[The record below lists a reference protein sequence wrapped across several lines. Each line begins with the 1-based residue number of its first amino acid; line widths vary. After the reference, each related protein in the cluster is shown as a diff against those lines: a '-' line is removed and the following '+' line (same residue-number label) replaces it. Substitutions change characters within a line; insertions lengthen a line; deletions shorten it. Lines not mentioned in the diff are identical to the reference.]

1 MSQEH
6 QIIVSN
12 ELSEVYRGFSQMT
25 TTMECLAESKSVAV
39 GGCGVGSDVLDTLSI
54 VTRSLLSKLEDV
66 MLIID
71 QEQGETE

>member
-25 TTMECLAESKSVAV
+25 TTMECLAESRTVAM
-39 GGCGVGSDVLDTLSI
+39 GDEGVSADILDLLST
-54 VTRSLLSKLEDV
+54 VARSLLDKLDGAM
-66 MLIID
+66 MLVNRS
-71 QEQGETE
+71 TEEAN

>member
-1 MSQEH
+1 MSRDN
-6 QIIVSN
+6 QILVTSSLTAI
-12 ELSEVYRGFSQMT
+12 YAGFGGLA